1 MRISNLVKA
10 LTVLTIVTIT
20 NNVDLPPAEAAFCK
34 GGQGIGVS
42 RTITL
47 KTSGGARY
55 GSSHGGHRNF
65 LRDKEV
71 VLTFDD
77 GPIPSTT
84 SKVLHELDRH
94 CAKAT
99 FFMVGQMAKNNPKLV
114 RRVLKKGHTVG
125 IHSYSHRD
133 LGKTNAKTA
142 ILEVDRSIKA
152 IHAAA
157 GKNVSAFFR
166 FPYLSENQS
175 VNGFL
180 RKNSYGVF
188 AVDVD
193 SKDYRF
199 SNSHSMVNRV
209 MSELKR
215 KGKGIILL
223 HDIKKVTANGIGEL
237 LDRLH
242 EGGYKIVHIKGRGG
256 KTVTDPLVMASNEES
271 VRKTF
276 KKPSIGVSFDRTGA
290 MTSTFNWSKAN
301 RRKSFTGER
310 IEVVSLS
317 RKSKKQ
323 VVQPKAGF
331 RVKYR
336 KRAFRAA
343 IKGRLITQ

>member
-1 MRISNLVKA
+1 
-10 LTVLTIVTIT
+10 
-20 NNVDLPPAEAAFCK
+20 
-34 GGQGIGVS
+34 
-42 RTITL
+42 
-47 KTSGGARY
+47 
-55 GSSHGGHRNF
+55 
-65 LRDKEV
+65 
-71 VLTFDD
+71 
-77 GPIPSTT
+77 
-84 SKVLHELDRH
+84 
-94 CAKAT
+94 
-99 FFMVGQMAKNNPKLV
+99 MVGQMAKNNPKLV

-142 ILEVDRSIKA
+142 ILDVDRSIKA

-175 VNGFL
+175 VNRFL
-180 RKNSYGVF
+180 RQNDYGVF

-256 KTVTDPLVMASNEES
+256 KSDSEPLVMASNEEP
-271 VRKTF
+271 VQETFKTF
-276 KKPSIGVSFDRTGA
+276 RKPSIRVSFDNAGV
-290 MTSTFNWSKAN
+290 MTSTFERPKSN
-301 RRKSFTGER
+301 RPKTYGKKR
-310 IEVVSLS
+310 IEVASLVQNS
-317 RKSKKQ
+317 RSRIGQ
-323 VVQPKAGF
+323 NGNGI
-331 RVKYR
+331 RLSYR
-336 KRAFRAA
+336 KRAFRSA
-343 IKGRLITQ
+343 IKDRLITQ